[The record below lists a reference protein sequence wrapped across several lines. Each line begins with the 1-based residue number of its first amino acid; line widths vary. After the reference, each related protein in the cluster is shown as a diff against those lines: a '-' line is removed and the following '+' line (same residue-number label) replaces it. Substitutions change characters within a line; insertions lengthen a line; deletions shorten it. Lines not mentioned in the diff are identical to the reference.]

1 MADFAAT
8 ELPGKVLIANR
19 GEIAVRV
26 MRTCREL
33 GVPTVAVYSDVDR
46 DALHVRHAAEAY
58 GLGGQ
63 TATESYLNTAAILD
77 VIARSGATAVHPGY
91 GFFSEN
97 ADFARA
103 VTEAGITWIGPP
115 PTAMELMGDKVT
127 SRRTATAAEVAG
139 VPGTLD
145 PVTKPEEVLAFAEQH
160 GYPVAIKA
168 AFGGGGRG
176 MKVVRDAASVA
187 DAMEPAEREA
197 QAYSGRPDICL
208 ARCLQPPRHLEVPLS
223 GH

>member
-1 MADFAAT
+1 MADFP
-8 ELPGKVLIANR
+8 EKVLIANR

-33 GVPTVAVYSDVDR
+33 GIPAVAVYSDADR
-46 DALHVRHAAEAY
+46 DALHVRHADEAY
-58 GLGGQ
+58 ALGGL
-63 TATESYLNTAAILD
+63 TAAESYLNTAVILD

-91 GFFSEN
+91 GFFSGN

-115 PTAMELMGDKVT
+115 PTAIELMGDKVT
-127 SRRTATAAEVAG
+127 SRRTASAADVAG

-145 PVTKPEEVLAFAEQH
+145 PVTEPAEVLAFAKEH

-176 MKVVRDAASVA
+176 K
-187 DAMEPAEREA
+187 
-197 QAYSGRPDICL
+197 
-208 ARCLQPPRHLEVPLS
+208 EV
-223 GH
+223 